1 MKKLIVFVSL
11 FLGVVAGVCGQSSA
25 PVKGNFNGV
34 WEYKA
39 PEAPYEYSTGKFI
52 FKEADGKPVVT
63 VKLQSGTE
71 IKAQN
76 VKIENDSISFAVTIE
91 YELVKVTGKLV
102 GNKIAGKASYSQG
115 VITVTAEKSA
125 PKAN

>member
-1 MKKLIVFVSL
+1 MKRLIAFLSL

-25 PVKGNFNGV
+25 PVKENFKGV
-34 WEYKA
+34 WDYKT
-39 PEAPYEYSTGKFI
+39 PEAPYEYSTGKFV
-52 FKEADGKPVVT
+52 FSEMEGKPAVT

-76 VKIENDSISFAVTIE
+76 VKIENDSLSFSVTIE
-91 YELVKVTGKLV
+91 YELVKVSGKLV
-102 GNKIAGKASYSQG
+102 GNKFTGKAISSQG
-115 VITVTAEKSA
+115 VMAVTAEKSA

>member
-11 FLGVVAGVCGQSSA
+11 FLGIVAGVCGQSTT
-25 PVKGNFNGV
+25 PLKEDFKGV

-52 FKEADGKPVVT
+52 LKEADGKPVLT
-63 VKLQSGTE
+63 VKFQSGTE

-91 YELVKVTGKLV
+91 YEVVKVTGKLV

-115 VITVTAEKSA
+115 VMTVTAEK
-125 PKAN
+125 PVQKAN